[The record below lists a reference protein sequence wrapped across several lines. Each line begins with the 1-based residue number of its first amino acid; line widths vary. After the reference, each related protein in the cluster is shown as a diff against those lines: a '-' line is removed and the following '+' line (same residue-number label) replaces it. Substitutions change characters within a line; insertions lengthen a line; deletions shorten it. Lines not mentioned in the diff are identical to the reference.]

1 MEPVMDLGP
10 RHESKILVGKISFC
24 FMSFSDEDEEAH
36 TSENAGKLEKY

>member
-10 RHESKILVGKISFC
+10 RHESKIISGKISFC
-24 FMSFSDEDEEAH
+24 FMSFSDEEEVAL